1 MLEQETS
8 CVFSRTLASLNTRSL
23 CRRHETSGSVSEL
36 EVLQSF
42 PPVVFF
48 PCFSFFSPAPVAS
61 SLKLQLLPGCRAA
74 KLSCGACAFTVLIQS
89 SSFSVFFYCFFF
101 LLLLPVTSI
110 GEGWN
115 LRRKKPGW
123 GSTNQKLFSQNTRVS
138 MDCTVLNFKKYFDL
152 LKTMT
157 MY

>member
-23 CRRHETSGSVSEL
+23 SRRHETSGSVSEL

-101 LLLLPVTSI
+101 FSTSAASHQH
-110 GEGWN
+110 
-115 LRRKKPGW
+115 RRRMEFEEEETRLGLNKSKIIFTKHTRLNGLY
-123 GSTNQKLFSQNTRVS
+123 GSKF
-138 MDCTVLNFKKYFDL
+138 
-152 LKTMT
+152 
-157 MY
+157 